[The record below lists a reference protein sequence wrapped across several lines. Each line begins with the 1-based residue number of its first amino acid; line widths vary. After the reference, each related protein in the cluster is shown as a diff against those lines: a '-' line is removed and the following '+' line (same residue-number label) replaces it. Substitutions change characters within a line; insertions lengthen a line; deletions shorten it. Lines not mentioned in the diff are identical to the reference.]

1 MIKMRE
7 TRKDSIMPH
16 LTTILS
22 GRAVLVCMSPA
33 AAQNA
38 PPTFRADPSVY
49 KLLYEDQN
57 VRVISATSAKGVHDK
72 PHSHPI
78 PSVAYA
84 LDDCTIRLYAP
95 DGTTRD
101 ITSKAGSETEV
112 PITRSHTAEN
122 IGPADCHVVFS
133 GAEINPTRT

>member
-1 MIKMRE
+1 MMIKMRE

-16 LTTILS
+16 LTTILL
-22 GRAVLVCMSPA
+22 GTAVLLCMSPA

-57 VRVISATSAKGVHDK
+57 IRVISATWAKGVHDK
-72 PHSHPI
+72 PHSHLI
-78 PSVAYA
+78 PSVAHA
-84 LDDCTIRLYAP
+84 LDDCTLRLYAP

-101 ITSKAGSETEV
+101 MTNKAGSATEI
-112 PITRSHTAEN
+112 PITRLHSAEN
-122 IGPADCHVVFS
+122 IGPADCHVVFV
-133 GAEINPTRT
+133 EHK

>member
-1 MIKMRE
+1 MVLKMRE
-7 TRKDSIMPH
+7 KRKDSIMPH

-22 GRAVLVCMSPA
+22 GAAVLLCMSPA
-33 AAQNA
+33 AAQIA
-38 PPTFRADPSVY
+38 PPTFRGDPSVY

-57 VRVISATSAKGVHDK
+57 VRVISGTWAKGVHDK

-84 LDDCTIRLYAP
+84 LNDCTLRLYTP

-101 ITSKAGSETEV
+101 ITSKAGSSMQV

-122 IGPADCHVVFS
+122 VGPADCHVVFV
-133 GAEINPTRT
+133 EYK

>member
-1 MIKMRE
+1 
-7 TRKDSIMPH
+7 MPH
-16 LTTILS
+16 LTKILS
-22 GRAVLVCMSPA
+22 GAAILLCVSPA

-38 PPTFRADPSVY
+38 PATFRADPSVY

-57 VRVISATSAKGVHDK
+57 VRVISATWAKGVQDK

-84 LDDCTIRLYAP
+84 LTDCTTRLYAP

-101 ITSKAGSETEV
+101 ITSKAGSFMEV

-122 IGPADCHVVFS
+122 VGPADCHVVFV
-133 GAEINPTRT
+133 ERK

>member
-1 MIKMRE
+1 
-7 TRKDSIMPH
+7 MPH
-16 LTTILS
+16 LTTILL
-22 GRAVLVCMSPA
+22 GAAVLLFISPA

-38 PPTFRADPSVY
+38 PATFRADPSVY

-57 VRVISATSAKGVHDK
+57 IRVISATWAKGVHDK

-84 LDDCTIRLYAP
+84 LDDCTLRLYAP

-101 ITSKAGSETEV
+101 ITNKAGSATEV
-112 PITRSHTAEN
+112 PITPSHTAEN
-122 IGPADCHVVFS
+122 IGPTDCYVVIV
-133 GAEINPTRT
+133 EHK

>member
-1 MIKMRE
+1 MVLKMRE
-7 TRKDSIMPH
+7 KRKDSIMRH

-22 GRAVLVCMSPA
+22 GAAILLCMSPA

-38 PPTFRADPSVY
+38 PATFRADPSVY

-57 VRVISATSAKGVHDK
+57 IRVISATWAKGVHDK

-78 PSVAYA
+78 PSVAHA
-84 LDDCTIRLYAP
+84 LDDCTIRVYAP

-101 ITSKAGSETEV
+101 IINKAGSTTEV
-112 PITRSHTAEN
+112 PITWSHTAEN
-122 IGPADCHVVFS
+122 IGSADCHVVFV
-133 GAEINPTRT
+133 EHK